1 MQEKRRSLKEL
12 LQSLPVCD
20 AAKVEAAYQEALQA
34 DGTKVI
40 ALDDDPTGVQTVHD
54 VFVYTDW
61 KPETMQAAFEDGNKI
76 SFILTNSRGMTAEES
91 RRTHEDIAT
100 AVAQVAKSTGRP
112 VAVLCR
118 GDSTLRGHY
127 PLETDVVR
135 KTLEA
140 CGEPPVDGEIIM
152 PFFLEGGRYTVDDVH
167 YVAAGDELIPAA
179 ETEFARDKTFGYR
192 SSNLCEWIEEKTG
205 GTWLAQQVCTVTLSE
220 LRTLDYEAIE
230 DKLLAMKGFSKMI
243 VNAVSEEDVKV
254 FVTALFHVL
263 GRGKHFVYRS
273 AAALA
278 KVMGGVSS
286 RGLLTRQEL
295 VGGKAAVTGIIVAG
309 SHVNKTTTQLQAL
322 KKCEDLCFI
331 EINQHTVVNDDAFR
345 REMDRVVT
353 EAENCLASGRSC
365 AVYTRRE
372 RFDLNTGNREDELR
386 LAVKISDAVT
396 SVVARLNIRPDFI
409 IAKGGITSSEI
420 GTKALGCRKARVMG
434 QILKGV
440 PVWETGPESKF
451 PGIPYV
457 IFPGNVGNENG
468 LLDAVQKLLY

>member
-12 LQSLPVCD
+12 LQSLPVYD

-100 AVAQVAKSTGRP
+100 AVAQVAKSAGRP

>member
-12 LQSLPVCD
+12 LQSLPVYD

>member
-12 LQSLPVCD
+12 LQSLPVYD

-167 YVAAGDELIPAA
+167 YVAAGDELTPAA

-205 GTWLAQQVCTVTLSE
+205 GTWLAQQVYTVTLSE

>member
-1 MQEKRRSLKEL
+1 MQKKRRSLKEL
-12 LQSLPVCD
+12 LQSLPVYD

-100 AVAQVAKSTGRP
+100 AVAQVAKSAGRP

-205 GTWLAQQVCTVTLSE
+205 GTWLAQQVYTVTLSE

-309 SHVNKTTTQLQAL
+309 SHVNKTTTQLQEL

>member
-1 MQEKRRSLKEL
+1 MQKKRRSLKEL
-12 LQSLPVCD
+12 LQSLPVYD

-100 AVAQVAKSTGRP
+100 AVAQVAKSAGRP

-205 GTWLAQQVCTVTLSE
+205 GTWLAQQVYTVTLSE

>member
-12 LQSLPVCD
+12 LQSLPAYD
-20 AAKVEAAYQEALQA
+20 AAEVEAAYQEALQA
-34 DGTKVI
+34 DDTKVI

-61 KPETMQAAFEDGNKI
+61 KPETMQAAFADENKI

-91 RRTHEDIAT
+91 RRAHEEIAA
-100 AVAQVAKSTGRP
+100 AVMQAAKSAGRP
-112 VAVLCR
+112 FAVLCR

-135 KTLEA
+135 RTLEA
-140 CGEPPVDGEIIM
+140 NGEPPVDGEIIM
-152 PFFLEGGRYTVDDVH
+152 PFFLEGGRYTADDVH
-167 YVAAGDELIPAA
+167 YVAVGDELIPAA

-192 SSNLCEWIEEKTG
+192 SSNLREWIEEKTNG
-205 GTWLAQQVCTVTLSE
+205 AYPAQQVCSVTLSE
-220 LRTLDYEAIE
+220 LRKLDYEAIE
-230 DKLLAMKGFSKMI
+230 EKLLAMKGFSKMI
-243 VNAVSEEDVKV
+243 INAVCEEDVKV
-254 FVTALFHVL
+254 FVTALLRAL
-263 GRGKHFVYRS
+263 GKGKRFVYRS

-278 KVMGGVSS
+278 KVMGGISS
-286 RGLLTRQEL
+286 RGLLTRQEM
-295 VGGKAAVTGIIVAG
+295 VGDKAHVTGIIVAG
-309 SHVNKTTTQLQAL
+309 SHVNKTTAQLETL
-322 KKCEDLCFI
+322 RKCEKLSFI
-331 EINQHTVVNDDAFR
+331 EINQHTVVDEGAFR
-345 REMDRVVT
+345 REMDRVVD
-353 EAENCLASGRSC
+353 EAEACLALGRSC

-396 SVVARLNIRPDFI
+396 SVVARLSTRPDFI

-457 IFPGNVGNENG
+457 IFPGNVGDENA
-468 LLDAVQKLLY
+468 LYDAVQKLIH

>member
-1 MQEKRRSLKEL
+1 MQEKRRSLKEM
-12 LQSLPVCD
+12 LQSLPVYD

-100 AVAQVAKSTGRP
+100 AVAQVAKSAGRP

>member
-12 LQSLPVCD
+12 LQSLPVYD

-396 SVVARLNIRPDFI
+396 SVVARLNIRHDFI

>member
-12 LQSLPVCD
+12 LQSLPAYD

-34 DGTKVI
+34 DCTKVI

-61 KPETMQAAFEDGNKI
+61 KPETMQAAFADGNKI
-76 SFILTNSRGMTAEES
+76 SFILTNSRGMTAGES
-91 RRTHEDIAT
+91 RRAHEEIT
-100 AVAQVAKSTGRP
+100 SAVAQAAQSAGRP
-112 VAVLCR
+112 FAVLCR

-135 KTLEA
+135 RTLEA

-152 PFFLEGGRYTVDDVH
+152 PFFLEGGRYTAGDVH

-192 SSNLCEWIEEKTG
+192 SSNLREWIEEKTG
-205 GTWLAQQVCTVTLSE
+205 GAYPAQQVSSVSLGE
-220 LRTLDYEAIE
+220 LRALDYEGIE
-230 DKLLAMKGFSKMI
+230 DKLLAMRDFSRMI
-243 VNAVSEEDVKV
+243 VNAVCEEDVKV
-254 FVTALFHVL
+254 FVTALLRAL
-263 GRGKHFVYRS
+263 GKGKRFVYRS

-286 RGLLTRQEL
+286 RGLLTRREL
-295 VGGKAAVTGIIVAG
+295 VGDKEAVTGIVVAG
-309 SHVNKTTTQLQAL
+309 SHVNKTTAQLQAL
-322 KKCEDLCFI
+322 KKCEELRFI
-331 EINQHTVVNDDAFR
+331 EINQHTVVDEAAFR
-345 REMDRVVT
+345 REMDRVVA
-353 EAENCLASGRSC
+353 EAEACLASGRSC

-396 SVVARLNIRPDFI
+396 SVVARLSTRPDFI

-457 IFPGNVGNENG
+457 IFPGNVGDENA
-468 LLDAVQKLLY
+468 LYDAVQKLIR